1 MVVFNHS
8 VGKVLKDDQGHVT
21 RGIETHSNKKGDNA
35 MKTKNLIQWM
45 MSVVIASILMT
56 GTLFSQTTKPKTDP
70 MKQLQMN
77 VEEAYYRYYS
87 DPISITVSAGGIVE
101 LKGSLKTY
109 WDKLNVY
116 ANIANVKGVTE
127 ILDHL
132 TVDTA
137 MVPDDVIKDEIRN
150 QLKITHVITE
160 PEKINVAVTKGLV
173 ILTGTVNFFKE
184 ATAAEDVAGSF
195 TGVKSVA
202 DELEVMPLAK
212 AETDDNLTAIVQDVL
227 KDQFSMSAKNIQV
240 KVAQGVVTL
249 TGTTNSLWSK
259 GAIEKQIHG
268 ILGIK
273 DVTNSL
279 TVKPEFM

>member
-1 MVVFNHS
+1 
-8 VGKVLKDDQGHVT
+8 
-21 RGIETHSNKKGDNA
+21 

-45 MSVVIASILMT
+45 MSVIIVSILMT

-70 MKQLQMN
+70 MKLLQKN

-87 DPISITVSAGGIVE
+87 DPINITVSAGGVVE

-132 TVDTA
+132 TVDTE
-137 MVPDDVIKDEIRN
+137 MVPDDVIKDEINN

-160 PEKINVAVTKGLV
+160 PEKIKVAVTNGLV

-184 ATAAEDVAGSF
+184 ATAAEDVAGSY

-212 AETDDNLTAIVQDVL
+212 AETDDNLTAVVQDVL
-227 KDQFSMSAKNIQV
+227 KDQFSMSAKDIQV

-249 TGTTNSLWSK
+249 TGATNSLWSK
-259 GAIEKQIHG
+259 SAIEKQIHS
-268 ILGIK
+268 ILGVK
-273 DVTNSL
+273 DVTNNL
-279 TVKPEFM
+279 TVKPETM